1 MSNEKVITIN
11 PTLHKILVESRG
23 SFLSIK
29 VIKEQFILATGV
41 QLSSDELSR
50 VIYRQLLRLLQHKV
64 IEKKLIAKK
73 KYLGY
78 QVTQSFDN
86 VTFKFREFKCEIEA
100 ASPDKSDNQHNLAI
114 DTLNTLKNQLTQHEV
129 DFQASIAESEEYK
142 RLLKITPEMKP
153 VLETYFINARNQ
165 SNQLLGKITA
175 VKNIISK
182 VTESKC
188 S

>member
-11 PTLHKILVESRG
+11 PTLHKILVENRG
-23 SFLSIK
+23 AFLSIK
-29 VIKEQFILATGV
+29 VMKERFILATGV
-41 QLSSDELSR
+41 QLSSDDLSR
-50 VIYRQLLRLLQHKV
+50 VIYRQLLRLLKHKV

-86 VTFKFREFKCEIEA
+86 VIFRFKEFKCELETI
-100 ASPDKSDNQHNLAI
+100 SPDTSDNQHNLAT
-114 DTLNTLKNQLTQHEV
+114 DTLNYLNNQLTQHEV

-142 RLLKITPEMKP
+142 KLFKITPEMKP
-153 VLETYFINARNQ
+153 VLETYFINARNK

-175 VKNIISK
+175 VKNVISK
-182 VTESKC
+182 VTECMS